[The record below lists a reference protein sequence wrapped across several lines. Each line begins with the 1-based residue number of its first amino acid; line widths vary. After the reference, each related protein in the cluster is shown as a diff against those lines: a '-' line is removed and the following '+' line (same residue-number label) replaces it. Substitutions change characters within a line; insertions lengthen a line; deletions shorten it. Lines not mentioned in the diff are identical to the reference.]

1 MAPATKT
8 PATKAPAAVQPVRT
22 TPTLQMEAVECGA
35 ACLAM
40 ILAYHKRY
48 VPLGELRLACGVSR
62 DGAKASDLAKA
73 ARSYGLVATGFRAEP
88 DALAGIQGPAIVF
101 WQFNHFVVYEGN
113 GRRFGRQVVYL
124 DDPASGRRTVTPEE
138 FDAAFTGV
146 VLTFEP
152 GPDFQPGGRKP
163 RPLSG
168 LFSRLRG
175 TGSPL
180 ALAAVA
186 SLLLVLVALVMPA
199 FTQAFIDGALLRG
212 DTSVLPPL
220 FAAMTAIVLIGAG
233 LTALQQTR
241 LSRVQIVT
249 ATLSH
254 ARFFRH
260 LLRLPV
266 SFFAQRSPAELTR
279 RLGTNSSIAQIV
291 ARDLVTTA
299 VNAVVVV
306 VYAFLMWSYDPQLT
320 VVGIGMAL
328 LNIGALRVS
337 AGVRE
342 SLVARLRSD
351 RAKFY
356 AASFDALQQIETLKA
371 TGGENSHFSRWAGH
385 HAALLD
391 TQQRV
396 GVPASVLATVAPL
409 LAALNSA
416 LVLYIG
422 SVRAVDGHVS
432 IGMLVA
438 FQALMAGFTRP
449 VGELSGVAG
458 RVQDFAADLARLR
471 DVEQFKADEAFT
483 RPEPER
489 IHRLVGH
496 LELDDV
502 TFGYSPLGAPLLK
515 GFSLAVG
522 PGQQVALVGGSG
534 SGKSTVSKLVSGLY
548 TPWGGAIRLDG
559 HSREEVPRSVLA
571 ASVAFVDQDI
581 FLFEGS
587 VRDNVA
593 LWDPTVPDEAVIA
606 ALRDA
611 EAYEVVA
618 ARGGIHDARV
628 EEAGRN
634 FSGGQ
639 RQRLE
644 IARAL
649 VRDPSVLVLD
659 EATSALD
666 PETERKIADNTRR
679 RGCACLVIAHRLST
693 VRDSTEIIVM
703 EKGQIAERGTHDQL
717 IAADGAYAG
726 LVRDH

>member
-1 MAPATKT
+1 MAIATR
-8 PATKAPAAVQPVRT
+8 AAGAGAVKPVRT

-35 ACLAM
+35 ACLTM
-40 ILAYHKRY
+40 ILAHHKRY
-48 VPLGELRLACGVSR
+48 VPLEELRLVCGVSR
-62 DGAKASDLAKA
+62 DGSKASNLVKA
-73 ARSYGLVATGFRAEP
+73 ARSYGLVAKGLRVEP
-88 DALAGIQGPAIVF
+88 DGLARIPGPAIVF
-101 WQFNHFVVYEGN
+101 WEFHHFVVYEGT
-113 GRRFGRQVVYL
+113 GRRFGRPVVFL
-124 DDPASGRRTVTPEE
+124 DDPANGRRTVTPEE
-138 FDAAFTGV
+138 FDASFTGV

-180 ALAAVA
+180 ALAIVA
-186 SLLLVLVALVMPA
+186 SLLLILVGLAMPA

-212 DTSVLPPL
+212 DTSVLAPL
-220 FAAMTAIVLIGAG
+220 FAAMVAVILIGTG
-233 LTALQQTR
+233 LTALQQTF
-241 LSRVQIVT
+241 LSRVQIIT

-254 ARFFRH
+254 AGFFRH
-260 LLRLPV
+260 LLKLPV
-266 SFFAQRSPAELTR
+266 HFFAQRSPAELTR
-279 RLGTNSSIAQIV
+279 RLGTADSIAQIL

-320 VVGIGMAL
+320 LVGIGMAL
-328 LNIGALRVS
+328 LNIGALKASSRI
-337 AGVRE
+337 RE
-342 SLVARLRSD
+342 SLVAKLRAD

-356 AASFDALQQIETLKA
+356 AASFDGLQQIETLKA

-385 HAALLD
+385 HASLLD

-396 GVPASVLATVAPL
+396 GVPTSLLATVAPL

-422 SVRAVDGHVS
+422 GMRAVDGHVS

-438 FQALMAGFTRP
+438 FQALMTGFSRP
-449 VGELSGVAG
+449 VGELSGVAA
-458 RVQDFAADLARLR
+458 RVQDFAVDVARLR
-471 DVEQFKADEAFT
+471 DVEQFQPDDAFT

-489 IHRLVGH
+489 IRRLVGH

-502 TFGYSPLGAPLLK
+502 SFGYSPLGPPLLQ
-515 GFSLAVG
+515 GFSLTVG

-548 TPWGGAIRLDG
+548 KPWDGAIRLDG
-559 HSREEVPRSVLA
+559 QLREEAPRSVLA

-581 FLFEGS
+581 FLFEGN

-593 LWDPTVPDEAVIA
+593 LWDPTIPDEAVIA

-611 EAYEVVA
+611 EVYEVVA
-618 ARGGIHDARV
+618 ARGGIHESRV

-666 PETERKIADNTRR
+666 AETERKIADNTRR

-703 EKGQIAERGTHDQL
+703 EKGQVAERGTHDEL
-717 IAADGAYAG
+717 IAAGGAYAD
-726 LVRDH
+726 LVRGH